1 MASAIDHEK
10 HRDSSSLDGKIDGY
24 GAHQEVANPINDLS
38 DPDAGLSEE
47 ERTALVCLHYIHG
60 QVRH

>member
-10 HRDSSSLDGKIDGY
+10 HRDSSSLEGKIDGH
-24 GAHQEVANPINDLS
+24 GVHREVVNPLSDLP

-47 ERTALVCLHYIHG
+47 ERAAAVCLQARSG
-60 QVRH
+60 LCTN